1 MTNTINIEVATKNI
15 IDEINNFEE
24 NTLVEQLENIKNI
37 IFNIDESC
45 LLDINNC
52 SSLLK
57 IFDISSRFLR
67 KNLRKNEILIKE
79 VFRILFE
86 RNEHLID
93 LKNQNSETLLHL
105 AIEKECIDLA
115 IFFIRNNADASIE
128 DRYGNTA
135 LDLIIDCYYNP
146 GLDYFVDAYTIK
158 DFLYSSTIDA
168 TLNTLKRCVDYNYC
182 FDLVKVVTKHIKEV
196 FEYEETKSKNNIR
209 NTIYKLI
216 HRIKNINLRLDESVI
231 KEYIKIFR
239 ELHKA
244 I

>member
-57 IFDISSRFLR
+57 IFDRSSCF
-67 KNLRKNEILIKE
+67 LRKNEILIKE

-86 RNEHLID
+86 RNEHLIN

-115 IFFIRNNADASIE
+115 IFLIRNNADASIK
-128 DRYGNTA
+128 DKYGNTA
-135 LDLIIDCYYNP
+135 LDLITDCYYNSS
-146 GLDYFVDAYTIK
+146 LDYFVDAYTIEE
-158 DFLYSSTIDA
+158 FLYA
-168 TLNTLKRCVDYNYC
+168 ANLNTALSTLKRCVDYNYC
-182 FDLVKVVTKHIKEV
+182 FNLVRTITKHIKEV
-196 FEYEETKSKNNIR
+196 FEYEETESKNNIK
-209 NTIYKLI
+209 NAIYKLI
-216 HRIKNINLRLDESVI
+216 HRIKNINLRLDKDVI

-239 ELHKA
+239 ELHNA